1 MVTKLMNIKI
11 EGLEGFVLAKKLMV
25 TKQIEV
31 VAFDAKGFVLAKK
44 LMVTKQIEPSSGLI
58 KVLF

>member
-1 MVTKLMNIKI
+1 
-11 EGLEGFVLAKKLMV
+11 MV
-25 TKQIEV
+25 TKQKPIEIV
-31 VAFDAKGFVLAKK
+31 HFLGFVLAKK

>member
-1 MVTKLMNIKI
+1 MATKPATSNVLVTA
-11 EGLEGFVLAKKLMV
+11 GFVLAKKLMV
-25 TKQIEV
+25 TKQKPIEIV
-31 VAFDAKGFVLAKK
+31 HFLGFVLAKK